1 MRRLVHLMVAGVF
14 LAAASSALAQILA
27 AWEFDLT
34 PTIKSN
40 NTLVY
45 RGGSM
50 VLETKYSDGSAG
62 SDTVIERPVD
72 RPGERRFDLQD
83 SERPEYITLSESGE
97 VKYFSWEGRQFG
109 VARATSI
116 HADVLV
122 IGVDAVPR
130 DCVPKTLSESSTET
144 IRLYE
149 QLQGFRDNLDF
160 ARVGF
165 GPAGPYHSW
174 LRAAKALHAGAGLA
188 TFQELGFLA
197 GEVMQLGMEYMQ
209 VATRGRAPTQYIRD
223 MERTIQEGLA
233 LAKCR

>member
-1 MRRLVHLMVAGVF
+1 MGARILGALD
-14 LAAASSALAQILA
+14 AAMA
-27 AWEFDLT
+27 A
-34 PTIKSN
+34 TIKSN

-62 SDTVIERPVD
+62 ADMVIERPVD

-83 SERPEYITLSESGE
+83 SERSEYITLSESGD

-109 VARATSI
+109 AARTMSV
-116 HADVLV
+116 HAGVLV
-122 IGVDAVPR
+122 IGFDAVAR
-130 DCVPKTLSESSTET
+130 DCVKKTLSESSKEA

-149 QLQGFRDNLDF
+149 QLQGFRDDPEF
-160 ARVGF
+160 ARLGF
-165 GPAGPYHSW
+165 GPGGPYHSW
-174 LRAAKALHAGAGLA
+174 LRTAKALHAGAGLA

-209 VATRGRAPTQYIRD
+209 VATSLNFHGTEI
-223 MERTIQEGLA
+223 G
-233 LAKCR
+233 

>member
-1 MRRLVHLMVAGVF
+1 MRRSVHLMAAAVF

-27 AWEFDLT
+27 VWEFDLT
-34 PTIKSN
+34 PTIKSE

-50 VLETKYSDGSAG
+50 VLETKYPDGSAG

-83 SERPEYITLSESGE
+83 SERSEYITLSESGD

-109 VARATSI
+109 VARATSV

-130 DCVPKTLSESSTET
+130 DCVPKALSESSKEA

-149 QLQGFRDNLDF
+149 QLQGFRDDPDF

-174 LRAAKALHAGAGLA
+174 LRAAKALHARAGLA

-197 GEVMQLGMEYMQ
+197 GEVMQLGMEYMH
-209 VATRGRAPTQYIRD
+209 VATRGRALTQYIRG

-233 LAKCR
+233 LARCR

>member
-1 MRRLVHLMVAGVF
+1 MRRSVHLMVAAVF

-27 AWEFDLT
+27 VWEFGLT
-34 PTIKSN
+34 PTIKSE

-50 VLETKYSDGSAG
+50 VLETKYPDGSAG
-62 SDTVIERPVD
+62 SDTVIERSAD
-72 RPGERRFDLQD
+72 RPDERRFDLQD
-83 SERPEYITLSESGE
+83 SERSEYITLSESGD

-109 VARATSI
+109 VARATSV

-130 DCVPKTLSESSTET
+130 DCVPKTLSESSKEA

-149 QLQGFRDNLDF
+149 QLQGFRDDPDF

-165 GPAGPYHSW
+165 GTAGPYHSW
-174 LRAAKALHAGAGLA
+174 LRAAKTLHAESGLA

-209 VATRGRAPTQYIRD
+209 VATRGTASTQYIRD
-223 MERTIQEGLA
+223 MERTIREGLA
-233 LAKCR
+233 LARCR

>member
-1 MRRLVHLMVAGVF
+1 MRASGHLIIAAVF
-14 LAAASSALAQILA
+14 LAVSSSALAQTLA
-27 AWEFDLT
+27 VWEFDLT
-34 PTIKSN
+34 PSIKSK

-45 RGGSM
+45 RDGSM
-50 VLETKYSDGSAG
+50 VLETKYPDGSG
-62 SDTVIERPVD
+62 TSDAVIERPVD

-83 SERPEYITLSESGE
+83 SERSEYITLSESGD

-109 VARATSI
+109 AARAASV
-116 HADVLV
+116 HADLLV
-122 IGVDAVPR
+122 IGVDASER
-130 DCVPKTLSESSTET
+130 DCVPKTLSENSREA

-149 QLQGFRDNLDF
+149 QLQGFRDDPDF

-165 GPAGPYHSW
+165 GSGGPYYSW
-174 LRAAKALHAGAGLA
+174 LRAAKTLDAETGLA

-209 VATRGRAPTQYIRD
+209 VATRGRALTQYIRD

-233 LAKCR
+233 LARCR